1 MLKWALIFFILS
13 IIFGFLGFT
22 GAARFSR
29 GVAKFLVVLFV
40 IMLLLAILFIVLAAM
55 AVY

>member
-13 IIFGFLGFT
+13 LVFGFFGFT

-29 GVAKFLVVLFV
+29 GVAKFLIVLFV
-40 IMLLLAILFIVLAAM
+40 IMLVLAILFIILAGM
-55 AVY
+55 AVT